1 MDKARISQHI
11 SSQFNRELQ
20 ELFGLVMTMGELVK
34 SQVASSVDALVAGD
48 VGLGEE
54 VITSDYRINAM
65 EVRIDEECANI
76 IARRQPTAT
85 DLRFIIAMA
94 KTTTDLERMGDEA
107 ERIGHMA
114 VRLGPAAEEP
124 SRRFAEIGRLGR
136 TVQQQL
142 ADALHAMDT
151 LDTELAARVVREDM
165 SVDSDFE
172 GITRELITHM
182 MEDPRSIPRA
192 LNVIWAARSL
202 ERIGDRAR
210 NICEYV
216 IYVVKGKDVRHTSL
230 EDLEREAR
238 RTD

>member
-1 MDKARISQHI
+1 MDKAHISQHI

-20 ELFGLVMTMGELVK
+20 ELFSTVMQMGELVQAQIG
-34 SQVASSVDALVAGD
+34 SAVHSLVTGD
-48 VGLGEE
+48 VELGEK
-54 VITSDYRINAM
+54 VITSDHLINAM
-65 EVRIDEECANI
+65 EVRIDEECAHI

-94 KTTTDLERMGDEA
+94 KSTTDLERMGDEA

-124 SRRFAEIGRLGR
+124 SRRFAELGRLGR
-136 TVQQQL
+136 NVQQQL
-142 ADALHAMDT
+142 ADALRAMDT
-151 LDTELAARVVREDM
+151 LDTELAAHVVREDR
-165 SVDSDFE
+165 SVDADFE
-172 GITRELITHM
+172 GLTRELITHM

-210 NICEYV
+210 NLCEYV
-216 IYVVKGKDVRHTSL
+216 IYIVKGKDVRHTSL

-238 RTD
+238 STD